1 MEKIMKCFEIKNQII
16 NLDHVSS
23 IAFDNEN
30 YRIIFNL
37 DYGVE
42 IDVNSAIKGKKVK
55 KLITD
60 YIYVNFDSL
69 EDFSSATT
77 KLNEA
82 LSKISNFIKKPAS
95 GNGYINLNRVSSV
108 KFDNSKNRIIFNF
121 ANSIDFMNHNAQNA
135 QFKITS
141 EFIYCD
147 FTDPDKFM
155 AESESVKNAMLK
167 L

>member
-1 MEKIMKCFEIKNQII
+1 MDYLFLFLGLALLLMGANY
-16 NLDHVSS
+16 LVDASVA
-23 IAFDNEN
+23 IAQ
-30 YRIIFNL
+30 R
-37 DYGVE
+37 
-42 IDVNSAIKGKKVK
+42 A
-55 KLITD
+55 
-60 YIYVNFDSL
+60 
-69 EDFSSATT
+69 
-77 KLNEA
+77 
-82 LSKISNFIKKPAS
+82 KISNFIKKPAS